1 MQSYVEIRL
10 PNDFFSLN
18 EDSISLT
25 VKAASSDHVSE
36 IFCPSSSVSWLFHA
50 CTSTMNSPTES
61 VSTFT
66 EIVEP
71 KYVISIIRPTKILT
85 SFDSSLQRAIF
96 IFSGRSAK
104 MISSFLENFSFETS
118 CWKYLSAMKYRTLF
132 PYKIAS

>member
-1 MQSYVEIRL
+1 VIYRCNL
-10 PNDFFSLN
+10 TLN

-25 VKAASSDHVSE
+25 VKAASGDHVSE

-50 CTSTMNSPTES
+50 WTSTMNSPTES

-66 EIVEP
+66 KIVEP

-85 SFDSSLQRAIF
+85 SFDATLLRAIF

-118 CWKYLSAMKYRTLF
+118 CWKYLSAMAYRTSFHPLD
-132 PYKIAS
+132 

>member
-25 VKAASSDHVSE
+25 VKAASGDHVSE
-36 IFCPSSSVSWLFHA
+36 ICCPSSSVSWLFHA

-85 SFDSSLQRAIF
+85 
-96 IFSGRSAK
+96 
-104 MISSFLENFSFETS
+104 
-118 CWKYLSAMKYRTLF
+118 
-132 PYKIAS
+132 